1 MSELRVFKR
10 ELSDEFIRD
19 LTCGHLAPLMDAARS
34 HGLDVQLRG
43 ECEQCDYINVYHRG
57 YSALKLAHR
66 PRAGY
71 QGEVSS
77 AFISETR
84 WAPGGPV
91 RVTIPLGDSGA
102 VEAYVQELPAILAS
116 IETMP
121 AGERHAEGCL
131 FRASQASASP
141 VVFIDRQ
148 VSQSHRE
155 RREQV
160 DLVGLTRD
168 ASRFMLAEVKYGR
181 GSTIRQLV
189 EQLRR
194 YIRFMTDGTG
204 SLRPEFHDS
213 YARVLEQRQRLG
225 LSPAELAF
233 PAAPAPV
240 EGLII
245 LCDYKR
251 RVAAETVPLGFPV
264 WRVEASGPD
273 YAVPCLDAW
282 EPVR

>member
-10 ELSDEFIRD
+10 ELSEEFIYD
-19 LTCGHLAPLMDAARS
+19 LTCGHLAPLMDATRS
-34 HGLDVQLRG
+34 YGLDVQLRG
-43 ECEQCDYINVYHRG
+43 ECEQQDYINVYHRG
-57 YSALKLAHR
+57 YSALKLLHR

-71 QGEVSS
+71 RGEVSS
-77 AFISETR
+77 AFASGTR

-91 RVTIPLGDSGA
+91 RITIPLGDAST

-116 IETMP
+116 IESMP

-131 FRASQASASP
+131 FRASQALASP

-160 DLVGLTRD
+160 DLVGIARD
-168 ASRFMLAEVKYGR
+168 ASRFMLAEVKYGK

-194 YIRFMTDGTG
+194 YTCFMTDGTG
-204 SLRPEFHDS
+204 YLRPEFRQS

-225 LSPAELAF
+225 LSPSELVF
-233 PAAPAPV
+233 PYAPVPV

-245 LCDYKR
+245 LCDYQR
-251 RVAAETVPLGFPV
+251 RIAVETVPLGFPV

-273 YAVPCLDAW
+273 FAVPPVTAW
-282 EPVR
+282 ETVR